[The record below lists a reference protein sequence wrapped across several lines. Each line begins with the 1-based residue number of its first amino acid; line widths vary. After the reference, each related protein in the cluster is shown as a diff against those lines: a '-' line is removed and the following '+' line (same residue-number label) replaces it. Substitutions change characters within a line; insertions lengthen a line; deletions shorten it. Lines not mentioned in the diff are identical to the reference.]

1 MKRRK
6 RILVIGLGRFGSAV
20 VDVLWDLGVDIV
32 VVDSDARAVDAV
44 KEKTHA
50 AFMADATDPTVLESI
65 GVRDI
70 DSAVVSFGGA
80 FEASVLVVSALQSLG
95 VTRILARAETGR
107 RADVLRAVGATRVVE
122 VEREIG
128 HRVGIELVT
137 PSPPDLLDFA
147 ARYRVVPWV
156 AAGSLVGRT
165 LRQSGL
171 RERYGL
177 NVLGVRPAE
186 QTRPGRK
193 ASLMPPSPE
202 HRIRKGD
209 TLLLVGENEQLKRF
223 MDAV

>member
-1 MKRRK
+1 M
-6 RILVIGLGRFGSAV
+6 
-20 VDVLWDLGVDIV
+20 
-32 VVDSDARAVDAV
+32 
-44 KEKTHA
+44 
-50 AFMADATDPTVLESI
+50 
-65 GVRDI
+65 
-70 DSAVVSFGGA
+70 
-80 FEASVLVVSALQSLG
+80 
-95 VTRILARAETGR
+95 
-107 RADVLRAVGATRVVE
+107 
-122 VEREIG
+122 
-128 HRVGIELVT
+128 T